1 MLIATLIAYFLLS
14 GGSTPPFAR
23 TLEATTAEVKKVVP
37 DGAERKTALSVL
49 EEMDKVSKRYD
60 KARKEL
66 DKTLG
71 KLAENRVDSAQSLEA
86 AYVMF
91 ENERVVTEKQL
102 VELRFRLKDSLTR
115 EEWEKVFPA
124 K

>member
-14 GGSTPPFAR
+14 GGSTLPFAR
-23 TLEATTAEVKKVVP
+23 TLEATTADVKKVVP
-37 DGAERKTALSVL
+37 DGAQRKSALSVL
-49 EEMDKVSKRYD
+49 EEMDKVAKRYE

-71 KLAENRVDSAQSLEA
+71 KLAESRMDSAQGLEA

-91 ENERVVTEKQL
+91 ENERVATEEQL

-115 EEWEKVFPA
+115 AEWGKVFPA